1 MTEAD
6 IPAVVSIDRSS
17 FSLPWPERSFTFEI
31 NENEHS
37 IPLVAEIIG
46 ADGQP
51 TLAGF
56 IVTWVIVDEA
66 HIGSIAVL
74 EPYRG
79 KGIGE
84 MLART
89 SLRLARERECVMG
102 YLEVR
107 RGNPAAIQLYEKLG
121 FTVDGIR
128 PRYYE
133 DNHEDAILMSLTSLD
148 GI

>member
-6 IPAVVSIDRSS
+6 IPSVVSIDRSS

-31 NENEHS
+31 KENEHS
-37 IPLVAEIIG
+37 IPLVAECDGPEG
-46 ADGQP
+46 AAV
-51 TLAGF
+51 LAGF

-66 HIGSIAVL
+66 HIGSVAVL
-74 EPYRG
+74 EPFRG
-79 KGIGE
+79 KGVGE
-84 MLART
+84 MLARAG
-89 SLRLARERECVMG
+89 LRHARDHGCVMG

-107 RGNPAAIQLYEKLG
+107 RGNTAAIHLYEKLG